1 MYVWPSTITSATSIG
16 NNLTFRYILSF
27 RDSKLR
33 IMAIK
38 GGHTITMVDNYSVT
52 IATHPTRPNN
62 STSISSMNWC
72 TFINTNINTGMVDSC
87 TPNWMCTIAIRRS
100 NFTTYRP
107 TKLTRS
113 LNPRVAWCRLL
124 SRSCRCCFCSCT
136 SCRTFSLASFQ

>member
-38 GGHTITMVDNYSVT
+38 GGHTITMVDNYGIT
-52 IATHPTRPNN
+52 IAAHPTRPNN
-62 STSISSMNWC
+62 STTISSMNRC
-72 TFINTNINTGMVDSC
+72 TFINTNIYTRMVNRC
-87 TPNWMCTIAIRRS
+87 PPNWMCTITIWRS

-107 TKLTRS
+107 TQLTRT
-113 LNPRVAWCRLL
+113 LHPRVTWCRLL
-124 SRSCRCCFCSCT
+124 SCCCGRRFCSSASRCT
-136 SCRTFSLASFQ
+136 FRLTCF